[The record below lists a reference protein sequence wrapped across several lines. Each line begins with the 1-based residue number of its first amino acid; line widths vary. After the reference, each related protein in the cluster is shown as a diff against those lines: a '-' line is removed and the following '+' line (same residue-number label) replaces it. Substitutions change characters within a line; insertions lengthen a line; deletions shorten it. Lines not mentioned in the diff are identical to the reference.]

1 MAPARR
7 VRACL
12 AAALAAAAL
21 AVCGSAEPGAPP
33 GAASPP
39 GSGFGARF
47 ASAATG
53 PHRLAFLPNFERVLA
68 RASALA
74 QRSDAPEV
82 VITPAA
88 FFHGVINFGAPELLA
103 NVSAK
108 LLAGQCL
115 KVVAL
120 GGSITCAT
128 AGGLANRS
136 DHPQSLAD
144 AWPTRFVAALDAAFP
159 CGTAGHSVAN
169 LCQGAVAS
177 DFWVERVVEWRA
189 AGGEA
194 GPQAAPSPLA
204 GADLVVVDTAHND
217 VEELR
222 HREHHLDDESRI
234 GKYNELLINLLLR
247 PQSANATQVPP
258 TPAVMYI
265 ALSSRSGFDSR
276 AAAEPGGGRRD
287 GVWAHAAVTR
297 HYGIPQVSAVDALG
311 PFAPGSAAAAWFAEA
326 YKADGWGH
334 PNVVGHQLG
343 AALLFQ
349 LLLAHV
355 ASLRLRVL
363 PALDAASP
371 PQAYALPAALLY
383 ATDDELRMYT
393 EGAPLHVSALDGNPA
408 RGLVRVAARAGFEPK
423 TDVPGKPAGL
433 IASAVGASATW
444 LVPPATLASRAG
456 RLRGALHVL
465 SLKTYDQMGTLRV
478 EVLRTAAPNCE
489 ALNFS
494 APMSREAL
502 GLETLAAATIDCL
515 RPPEQRVSEVEVDA
529 LSFNASALAA
539 AGGSGC
545 LLFTASVVDSAP
557 PRADNK
563 IKLMSFVLF

>member
-1 MAPARR
+1 M
-7 VRACL
+7 
-12 AAALAAAAL
+12 
-21 AVCGSAEPGAPP
+21 
-33 GAASPP
+33 
-39 GSGFGARF
+39 
-47 ASAATG
+47 
-53 PHRLAFLPNFERVLA
+53 FLPNFERVLA

-74 QRSDAPEV
+74 QRTDAPEM

-108 LLAGQCL
+108 LLSGQCL
-115 KVVAL
+115 RVVAL

-136 DHPQSLAD
+136 DHPQSVAD
-144 AWPTRFVAALDAAFP
+144 AWPARFVAALNAAFP
-159 CGTAGHSVAN
+159 CGTAGHSVVN

-177 DFWVERVVEWRA
+177 DFWVERVSEWRA
-189 AGGEA
+189 AGAEA

-204 GADLVVVDTAHND
+204 GADLFVVDTAHND
-217 VEELR
+217 VMELR
-222 HREHHLDDESRI
+222 GREHHLNDEARI
-234 GKYNELLINLLLR
+234 GKYNELLISLLLR
-247 PQSANATQVPP
+247 PQRAGNGTEA

-265 ALSSRSGFDSR
+265 ALSSRGGFDSR
-276 AAAEPGGGRRD
+276 AAAEPSGGRGD

-297 HYGIPQVSAVDALG
+297 HYGVPQVSVVDALG
-311 PFAPGSAAAAWFAEA
+311 PFAPGSAAAAWFADV

-363 PALDAASP
+363 PSLGAADAALP
-371 PQAYALPAALLY
+371 PPSYAPPDTLLY

-393 EGAPLHVSALDGNPA
+393 EGSPLHVNALDGDPA
-408 RGLVRVAARAGFEPK
+408 RGLVRVVARTGFEPK

-433 IASAVGASATW
+433 IASAVGAFSTW
-444 LVPPATLASRAG
+444 LVPPATLASRVG
-456 RLRGALHVL
+456 RLRGSLHVL
-465 SLKTYDQMGTLRV
+465 SLKTYDHMGTLRV
-478 EVLRTAAPNCE
+478 EMLRTAAPDCE

-494 APMSREAL
+494 APLSREAL
-502 GLETLAAATIDCL
+502 GLETLANATIDCL
-515 RPPEQRVSEVEVDA
+515 RPPEQRVSEVEVNA
-529 LSFNASALAA
+529 LSFNISALAA
-539 AGGSGC
+539 AGGGC
-545 LLFTASVVDSAP
+545 LLVNASVVNSVP